1 MTLQMSQPND
11 ADAIA
16 TAINMLADGTGYTDK
31 YAEEMLVF
39 LQKHGYSSVTSAD
52 ALSTLVAS
60 PALYEMVSRF
70 NAILTIVGVTKRKKV
85 RIAQAM
91 LAGQYAYTN
100 RVKLKAYTIIPRNVL
115 YIKESIELAAALG
128 IYVLNIDAIHTV
140 MSNRKKTEETA
151 DDS

>member
-1 MTLQMSQPND
+1 
-11 ADAIA
+11 
-16 TAINMLADGTGYTDK
+16 
-31 YAEEMLVF
+31 MLV
-39 LQKHGYSSVTSAD
+39 
-52 ALSTLVAS
+52 
-60 PALYEMVSRF
+60 
-70 NAILTIVGVTKRKKV
+70 
-85 RIAQAM
+85 
-91 LAGQYAYTN
+91 GQYAYTN